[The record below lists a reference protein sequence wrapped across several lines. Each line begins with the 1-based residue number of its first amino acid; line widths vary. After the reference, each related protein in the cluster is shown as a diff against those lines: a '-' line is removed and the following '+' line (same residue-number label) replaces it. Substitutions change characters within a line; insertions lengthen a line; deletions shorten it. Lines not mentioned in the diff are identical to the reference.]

1 MKGRRLI
8 FLFVC
13 FVSFN
18 AFSQWKSYYP
28 QEKTNKKRNSL
39 KNQEKQKT
47 LYLQHF
53 FSFVKEKALENY
65 DQAQQELKKCIEL
78 NQDEPSVFYE
88 LALLYKQD
96 NNLILAIL
104 K

>member
-65 DQAQQELKKCIEL
+65 DQAQQ
-78 NQDEPSVFYE
+78 
-88 LALLYKQD
+88 
-96 NNLILAIL
+96 
-104 K
+104 